1 MSRFGFSL
9 HISKYLFFF
18 GKGCLSISNINWLEF
33 KVIFFLLG
41 QASRRG
47 IDRIK
52 VFGDSMLVMNVM
64 ETLTLVP
71 VSGKVYSS
79 PILS

>member
-9 HISKYLFFF
+9 HVSKYLFFF

-64 ETLTLVP
+64 LEVKRILV
-71 VSGKVYSS
+71 
-79 PILS
+79 ILVLLIWYIN